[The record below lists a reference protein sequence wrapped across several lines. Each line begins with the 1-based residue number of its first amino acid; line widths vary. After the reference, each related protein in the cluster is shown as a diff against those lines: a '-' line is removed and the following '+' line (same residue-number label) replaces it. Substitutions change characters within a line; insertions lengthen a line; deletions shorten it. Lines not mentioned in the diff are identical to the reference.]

1 LDSTMTSTTSKS
13 SIKPPPVIVEEAV
26 DDEKPE
32 VPETAAAASEGAAVA
47 EANGVNGTTEDINGV
62 TESLES
68 TVLTDHVDQPTEI
81 IPELKNEH
89 EHNGD
94 ETDLDKND
102 EKRMNDHQN
111 EEVNEPIC
119 YEKTISETTKAEI
132 ISEPALAAP
141 ALALAKPMLVTSVD
155 ETIKDT
161 TEDLEEDQAPLA
173 SMESDPAP
181 LASLDSI
188 TNSDLQSM

>member
-1 LDSTMTSTTSKS
+1 
-13 SIKPPPVIVEEAV
+13 
-26 DDEKPE
+26 
-32 VPETAAAASEGAAVA
+32 
-47 EANGVNGTTEDINGV
+47 
-62 TESLES
+62 
-68 TVLTDHVDQPTEI
+68 
-81 IPELKNEH
+81 
-89 EHNGD
+89 
-94 ETDLDKND
+94 
-102 EKRMNDHQN
+102 MNDQQN

-141 ALALAKPMLVTSVD
+141 ALAPMLVTSVD

-161 TEDLEEDQAPLA
+161 TEDLVEDQAPLA

>member
-1 LDSTMTSTTSKS
+1 M
-13 SIKPPPVIVEEAV
+13 
-26 DDEKPE
+26 
-32 VPETAAAASEGAAVA
+32 G
-47 EANGVNGTTEDINGV
+47 
-62 TESLES
+62 
-68 TVLTDHVDQPTEI
+68 
-81 IPELKNEH
+81 

-155 ETIKDT
+155 DTI
-161 TEDLEEDQAPLA
+161 EDLVEDQAPLA

-188 TNSDLQSM
+188 TNSD

>member
-1 LDSTMTSTTSKS
+1 M
-13 SIKPPPVIVEEAV
+13 V
-26 DDEKPE
+26 
-32 VPETAAAASEGAAVA
+32 
-47 EANGVNGTTEDINGV
+47 
-62 TESLES
+62 
-68 TVLTDHVDQPTEI
+68 Q
-81 IPELKNEH
+81 LKNEN
-89 EHNGD
+89 EHNGN
-94 ETDLDKND
+94 EIDLDKND
-102 EKRMNDHQN
+102 EKRMNDNQN
-111 EEVNEPIC
+111 EVTEPIC

-132 ISEPALAAP
+132 ISEP

>member
-1 LDSTMTSTTSKS
+1 M
-13 SIKPPPVIVEEAV
+13 V
-26 DDEKPE
+26 
-32 VPETAAAASEGAAVA
+32 
-47 EANGVNGTTEDINGV
+47 
-62 TESLES
+62 
-68 TVLTDHVDQPTEI
+68 Q
-81 IPELKNEH
+81 LKNEN
-89 EHNGD
+89 EVNED
-94 ETDLDKND
+94 ENDLDEND

-119 YEKTISETTKAEI
+119 YQKTISETAKAEI

>member
-1 LDSTMTSTTSKS
+1 MY
-13 SIKPPPVIVEEAV
+13 EAKV
-26 DDEKPE
+26 FYVLEFQVHIQIRNCTFRKKNLNQNYNNSFQNENEVNEDE
-32 VPETAAAASEGAAVA
+32 
-47 EANGVNGTTEDINGV
+47 N
-62 TESLES
+62 
-68 TVLTDHVDQPTEI
+68 
-81 IPELKNEH
+81 
-89 EHNGD
+89 
-94 ETDLDKND
+94 DLDEND

-119 YEKTISETTKAEI
+119 YQKTISETAKAEI

-141 ALALAKPMLVTSVD
+141 ALALAKPSVD

-161 TEDLEEDQAPLA
+161 TEDLDEDQAPLA

>member
-1 LDSTMTSTTSKS
+1 M
-13 SIKPPPVIVEEAV
+13 V
-26 DDEKPE
+26 
-32 VPETAAAASEGAAVA
+32 
-47 EANGVNGTTEDINGV
+47 
-62 TESLES
+62 
-68 TVLTDHVDQPTEI
+68 Q
-81 IPELKNEH
+81 LKNEN

-94 ETDLDKND
+94 EIDLDKNE
-102 EKRMNDHQN
+102 EKRMNDNQN
-111 EEVNEPIC
+111 EVTEPIC

>member
-1 LDSTMTSTTSKS
+1 M
-13 SIKPPPVIVEEAV
+13 V
-26 DDEKPE
+26 
-32 VPETAAAASEGAAVA
+32 
-47 EANGVNGTTEDINGV
+47 
-62 TESLES
+62 
-68 TVLTDHVDQPTEI
+68 Q
-81 IPELKNEH
+81 LKNEH

-111 EEVNEPIC
+111 EEVNQPIC
-119 YEKTISETTKAEI
+119 YEKTISETTKDEI

>member
-1 LDSTMTSTTSKS
+1 M
-13 SIKPPPVIVEEAV
+13 V
-26 DDEKPE
+26 
-32 VPETAAAASEGAAVA
+32 
-47 EANGVNGTTEDINGV
+47 
-62 TESLES
+62 
-68 TVLTDHVDQPTEI
+68 Q
-81 IPELKNEH
+81 LKNEH
-89 EHNGD
+89 EQNGD

-102 EKRMNDHQN
+102 EKRMNDHQ
-111 EEVNEPIC
+111 NEPIC

-132 ISEPALAAP
+132 ISEPALAAS